1 MTSNVW
7 SHSTGWLRFPLS
19 YHREQKLVK
28 HANEH
33 IQKSAQRLADE
44 DALTSS
50 CFFNLEDEIVES
62 ERRNARM
69 HLHRWNEGVK
79 KVLVLKG
86 ELSCESCARERE
98 DSVLLDTV
106 IESQQL
112 LQHTVR
118 GAASFLFMSRG
129 DSRLFAAYQTVCYPH
144 SVTATTSS
152 ITAITAICHFSLMLS
167 SILYFLC

>member
-1 MTSNVW
+1 
-7 SHSTGWLRFPLS
+7 
-19 YHREQKLVK
+19 
-28 HANEH
+28 
-33 IQKSAQRLADE
+33 
-44 DALTSS
+44 
-50 CFFNLEDEIVES
+50 
-62 ERRNARM
+62 M

-118 GAASFLFMSRG
+118 SAVSFLFLSRDG
-129 DSRLFAAYQTVCYPH
+129 SRLFTVLGRIRPFVILTQSQPRLYP
-144 SVTATTSS
+144 SLLLQLYATF
-152 ITAITAICHFSLMLS
+152 H
-167 SILYFLC
+167 

>member
-1 MTSNVW
+1 M
-7 SHSTGWLRFPLS
+7 HSTGWLRFPLS
-19 YHREQKLVK
+19 YHREQKFVK

-118 GAASFLFMSRG
+118 SAVSFLFLSRDG
-129 DSRLFAAYQTVCYPH
+129 SRLFAVLGRIRPFVILTQSQPRLYP
-144 SVTATTSS
+144 SLPLQLYATFHWC
-152 ITAITAICHFSLMLS
+152 CHPFCVS
-167 SILYFLC
+167 FVRA